1 VIETIGE
8 DRIGEKRIEG
18 LEKRGKK
25 EEDREDKRV

>member
-8 DRIGEKRIEG
+8 ERIGEKRIEG